1 MPGMGL
7 TFAQNPQR
15 GQGQVFDGINWVLA
29 YTAQVQGL
37 VANGLPM
44 VSSLP
49 GTMTDSGL
57 TVDRS
62 ESVSLIN
69 LAHGAGPTTPING
82 DTWTTTTGQ
91 RNRINGATQA
101 VAYTDLA
108 ATYSV
113 PLLTTSTGGIG
124 YATGAGG
131 TVTQA
136 TSKATAV
143 TLSKNSGTITL
154 NAASLAANTSVAFT
168 WTNTVIAA
176 TDVVVCVHD
185 SVGTLG
191 AYGITVT
198 PGAGTATVT
207 VRNNTAGA
215 LAEAIVLRF
224 IVLKGVVA

>member
-15 GQGQVFDGINWVLA
+15 GQGQVFDGINWGLA

-37 VANGLPM
+37 VANSLPM

-91 RNRINGATQA
+91 RNRINGATQT
-101 VAYTDLA
+101 VAYIDLA

-113 PLLTTSTGGIG
+113 PLLTSSSTGFG
-124 YATGAGG
+124 YAGSGTGG

-136 TSKATAV
+136 TSRTTGVTINKAC
-143 TLSKNSGTITL
+143 GEITL
-154 NAASLAANTSVAFT
+154 FTAAGSTAATSFT
-168 WTNTVIAA
+168 VTNTAMLAA
-176 TDVVVCVHD
+176 TDQV
-185 SVGTLG
+185 TLNIKSATNKYIAMVTAKAAG
-191 AYGITVT
+191 SFEITFFT
-198 PGAGTATVT
+198 TG
-207 VRNNTAGA
+207 
-215 LAEAIVLRF
+215 
-224 IVLKGVVA
+224 GVVSDAPVIGFSIHRAVNA